1 MGKDELMMNFRGERT
16 LWIMDFLLRMNDGK
30 DVYEIF
36 DFEFRNKYYLYIYIF
51 KLIFTSEIVFKKKFI
66 IRTTPYDFER
76 SIRRQRDSISFFL

>member
-1 MGKDELMMNFRGERT
+1 MGKDELMMNFRGRKNV
-16 LWIMDFLLRMNDGK
+16 MDFLLRKNDGK

-66 IRTTPYDFER
+66 IRATPYDFER
-76 SIRRQRDSISFFL
+76 STAA

>member
-16 LWIMDFLLRMNDGK
+16 LWIMDFLLRKNDGK

-51 KLIFTSEIVFKKKFI
+51 LN
-66 IRTTPYDFER
+66 
-76 SIRRQRDSISFFL
+76 

>member
-51 KLIFTSEIVFKKKFI
+51 LN
-66 IRTTPYDFER
+66 
-76 SIRRQRDSISFFL
+76 